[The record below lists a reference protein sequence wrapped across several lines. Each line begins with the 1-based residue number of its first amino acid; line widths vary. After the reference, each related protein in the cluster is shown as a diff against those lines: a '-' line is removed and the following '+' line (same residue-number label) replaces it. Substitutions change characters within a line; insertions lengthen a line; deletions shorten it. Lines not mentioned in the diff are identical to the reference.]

1 MQSFLYRLDCAHI
14 KRTKNVGL
22 LALLSA
28 GGLLRE
34 LDLHGCS
41 QLSELCLMGLERA
54 AFTSTRLKILD
65 LRGMAIAD
73 IGLAWVAQVRQI
85 LHKHVPVRF

>member
-1 MQSFLYRLDCAHI
+1 MI
-14 KRTKNVGL
+14 GL

-34 LDLHGCS
+34 LDIHGCS

-54 AFTSTRLKILD
+54 AFTSTRLRVLD

-73 IGLAWVAQVRQI
+73 IGLGWVAQVRQVFRKGVAWKG
-85 LHKHVPVRF
+85 LGGRHSRSRSGV